1 MALITDILNTI
12 KNARKGKDMRQAI
25 YDGIRQCYNDATGHP
40 ESVAATVKEIGE
52 VSANLSKETADRKAE
67 VNTERKRIDN
77 LIKELP
83 ATAGEYQQSKL
94 VLHGYDNTAVKCTTI
109 SRNYT
114 NVPAFTTDQG
124 GPLSSLYTKKTN
136 YQIAVNKSGLY
147 LFELRIHVNSLIA
160 NKRVELAP
168 FVNDTR
174 NAALASSYNTAGN
187 FTLIQVAALP
197 LWLSANDTVDFRIAP
212 IDAAEVSLQLGD
224 VLVYAIDWEDKF
236 KIPDYTG
243 YAAETKDIRTGAD
256 GTVYGTAG
264 EAVRKQIGNITEELD
279 TQKNFL
285 VFPVNML
292 NPESFTIGYVINN
305 TDGSLLAHN
314 RYSVSDF
321 VEVHKGAVYT
331 GKHAYSYYG
340 QNLKIIYYNSDKKF
354 VETKAPESVD
364 STNGIVKFTAIM
376 NGYVRVV
383 VATSSIS
390 DSMFVNSD
398 AYPSKYLEYS
408 KKILKQDVVVDGQ
421 NVKNISKTVSAELT
435 RLEIGAFKNRIIEN
449 EIKILDNYLRADGT
463 ISTGAY
469 CAEITDIKT
478 NEIYHI
484 KCKSGSAVR
493 PYVVKNS
500 AGAIVRY
507 FASEEAW
514 NTQHDYDVT
523 ITISAKENG
532 GTLIINSIAKDYIG
546 VKHEENRFLINGE
559 RIEEKSI
566 SLSKLEKTDNVL
578 FQKIAI
584 FDGDSICHGT
594 SVGSSDPTYGQGWAG
609 RIGKLN
615 NMNYKNY
622 GISGGVITSNDA
634 FEDIDLHSVVD
645 NIDNMYNDYPDADYI
660 IFEGGTNDADRLGVF
675 TDNSKVGTLDIT
687 DFSGNY
693 DVKTFT
699 GALETIFF
707 KATKYWSGK
716 HIGYIVAQKMGYGS
730 KQYDKEHSN
739 RRAYFER
746 AIEVCEKWGIPY
758 KDLWND
764 CYLNP
769 KNPNMY
775 TYGKTADENIAL
787 GNLYVDGQHLSAGGY
802 DYISPIIEGW
812 MKTI

>member
-25 YDGIRQCYNDATGHP
+25 YNGIQQCYEDATGHP
-40 ESVAATVKEIGE
+40 DSVAAV
-52 VSANLSKETADRKAE
+52 V
-67 VNTERKRIDN
+67 ERLKIEKGRID
-77 LIKELP
+77 EL
-83 ATAGEYQQSKL
+83 ATSQTFTG
-94 VLHGYDNTAVKCTTI
+94 
-109 SRNYT
+109 NYT
-114 NVPAFTTDQG
+114 QSNLVFHAYRNATTGD
-124 GPLSSLYTKKTN
+124 PDPDDSYN
-136 YQIAVNKSGLY
+136 YEGTSGKHEMPICKIFQKGTLDFAEKQSNEKVKILKEGLY
-147 LFELRIHVNSLIA
+147 IFELRIFISGSG
-160 NKRVELAP
+160 ELDIEARI
-168 FVNDTR
+168 NDVSQR
-174 NAALASSYNTAGN
+174 YNAWK
-187 FTLIQVAALP
+187 IVAQ
-197 LWLSANDTVDFRIAP
+197 ST
-212 IDAAEVSLQLGD
+212 E
-224 VLVYAIDWEDKF
+224 
-236 KIPDYTG
+236 
-243 YAAETKDIRTGAD
+243 ETKIIAYILYLKGDDVVSFYGTPGLQASVRAPVSDVNCYVLDWIGKAQISDCSKEISDIRVGTD
-256 GTVYGTAG
+256 GNTYPTAG
-264 EAVRKQIGNITEELD
+264 EAIREQIGNLTEDLD

-305 TDGSLLAHN
+305 TDGSLLAHD

-331 GKHAYSYYG
+331 GKHAYHYYG

-364 STNGIVKFTAIM
+364 STNSIVKFTAIM

-383 VATSSIS
+383 VETSSIS

-398 AYPSKYLEYS
+398 AYPSKYLAYS

-421 NVKNISKTVSAELT
+421 NVENISKKVSAELT
-435 RLEIGAFKNRIIEN
+435 RLEIGTFKNRIIEN

-546 VKHEENRFLINGE
+546 VKREENRFLINGE

-578 FQKIAI
+578 FQRTAI

>member
-1 MALITDILNTI
+1 MRKSGLTGDEAYALS
-12 KNARKGKDMRQAI
+12 KRKKTTEDLGPLK
-25 YDGIRQCYNDATGHP
+25 
-40 ESVAATVKEIGE
+40 KEI
-52 VSANLSKETADRKAE
+52 S
-67 VNTERKRIDN
+67 
-77 LIKELP
+77 LIKE
-83 ATAGEYQQSKL
+83 
-94 VLHGYDNTAVKCTTI
+94 D
-109 SRNYT
+109 
-114 NVPAFTTDQG
+114 
-124 GPLSSLYTKKTN
+124 
-136 YQIAVNKSGLY
+136 
-147 LFELRIHVNSLIA
+147 
-160 NKRVELAP
+160 
-168 FVNDTR
+168 
-174 NAALASSYNTAGN
+174 
-187 FTLIQVAALP
+187 
-197 LWLSANDTVDFRIAP
+197 
-212 IDAAEVSLQLGD
+212 
-224 VLVYAIDWEDKF
+224 
-236 KIPDYTG
+236 
-243 YAAETKDIRTGAD
+243 
-256 GTVYGTAG
+256 
-264 EAVRKQIGNITEELD
+264 LD

-305 TDGSLLAHN
+305 TDGSLLAHD

-331 GKHAYSYYG
+331 GKHAYHYYG

-364 STNGIVKFTAIM
+364 STNNIVKFTAIM

-383 VATSSIS
+383 VETSSIS

-398 AYPSKYLEYS
+398 AYPSKYLAYS

-421 NVKNISKTVSAELT
+421 NVENISKKVSAELT
-435 RLEIGAFKNRIIEN
+435 RLEIGTFKNRIIEN
-449 EIKILDNYLRADGT
+449 EIKILDNFLRADGT
-463 ISTGAY
+463 IATGAY

-546 VKHEENRFLINGE
+546 VKREENRFLINGE

-578 FQKIAI
+578 FQRTAI